1 MKLFLMVMS
10 CSFAA
15 LMMAAPEKG
24 GKRQMEGAAAV
35 KTYQKEMRQQKAPE
49 ESEELTREFFAK
61 NYKAVFASFFGK
73 NEAGEVV
80 RTKKINEETG
90 KLEQLVEKDAKL
102 TPASAKEAWELLE
115 GGETLLV
122 RTNLMETCGFC
133 DGTRYVYYFAEE
145 VKALEAFNDKYHR
158 QHAVKEE
165 KEDDNKN
172 RNRDYYDSD
181 RNNSKE
187 DKSKR
192 KRERKEQEFKDLCE
206 RAEEYGW
213 SEVSGEVKTA
223 MKVDDEELA
232 NLACCWTAIHEE
244 KSPRFR
250 HMCPICKG
258 KVKMKT
264 ARTRLFEVSK

>member
-10 CSFAA
+10 CCFAA

-165 KEDDNKN
+165 KEDDNKKN
-172 RNRDYYDSD
+172 RNRDYDSN
-181 RNNSKE
+181 RNSDKE
-187 DKSKR
+187 DKSAR